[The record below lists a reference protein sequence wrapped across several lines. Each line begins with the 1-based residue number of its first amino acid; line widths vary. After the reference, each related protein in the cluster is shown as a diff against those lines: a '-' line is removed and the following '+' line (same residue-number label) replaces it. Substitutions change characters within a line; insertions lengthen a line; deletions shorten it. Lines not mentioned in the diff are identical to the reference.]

1 MNLFDTSKKIH
12 FIGIGGIGMSGM
24 AEFLFNHGFDISG
37 SDISSSERT
46 KYLSS
51 IGIKI
56 SSSHQ
61 KSNIKNHDLVVYSSA
76 VDHKNI
82 EIIKSKELNIP
93 IMKRSQ
99 MLGELIKIKDTSIG
113 VAGTHGKTT
122 TSSMLGSILY
132 ESKLDPTLII
142 GGIVN
147 KFNSNNISGN
157 GDFIVV
163 EADEFDK
170 SFLSLKPT
178 YAILNNLDKEHLDT
192 YKNIKNL
199 KDTFCKYANSV
210 PFYGKVAINN
220 DSRYLVDIKKRI
232 NKPSITFGIKNNSDI
247 MAKDIKFDKNKSSF
261 KVISKTYGDFKIQ
274 IQCPGTHNVYNALA
288 ATALSLDMKISK
300 NNIINS
306 LKKYS
311 GVKRRFEI
319 KYENKN
325 NNIMVIDDYAH
336 HPVEIKYT
344 IDAIKSGWNSRLIS
358 IYEPHL
364 FSRTKEFK
372 KEIAEALLL
381 SDKII
386 ITNIYGSREK
396 QLDNIKSDLIIDE
409 LNSYNHGDY
418 LLIGNKNNIC
428 NYLKNKIKQNDT
440 ILVMGAGQINSIT
453 KDIVKIIKE
462 NYEKN

>member
-1 MNLFDTSKKIH
+1 
-12 FIGIGGIGMSGM
+12 
-24 AEFLFNHGFDISG
+24 
-37 SDISSSERT
+37 
-46 KYLSS
+46 
-51 IGIKI
+51 
-56 SSSHQ
+56 
-61 KSNIKNHDLVVYSSA
+61 
-76 VDHKNI
+76 
-82 EIIKSKELNIP
+82 
-93 IMKRSQ
+93 
-99 MLGELIKIKDTSIG
+99 
-113 VAGTHGKTT
+113 
-122 TSSMLGSILY
+122 
-132 ESKLDPTLII
+132 
-142 GGIVN
+142 
-147 KFNSNNISGN
+147 
-157 GDFIVV
+157 
-163 EADEFDK
+163 
-170 SFLSLKPT
+170 
-178 YAILNNLDKEHLDT
+178 
-192 YKNIKNL
+192 
-199 KDTFCKYANSV
+199 
-210 PFYGKVAINN
+210 
-220 DSRYLVDIKKRI
+220 
-232 NKPSITFGIKNNSDI
+232 
-247 MAKDIKFDKNKSSF
+247 
-261 KVISKTYGDFKIQ
+261 
-274 IQCPGTHNVYNALA
+274 
-288 ATALSLDMKISK
+288 MKISK

-386 ITNIYGSREK
+386 ITDIYGSREK

-418 LLIGNKNNIC
+418 LLICNKNDIC

>member
-46 KYLSS
+46 KHLSS
-51 IGIKI
+51 VGIKI

-76 VDHKNI
+76 VNHENM
-82 EIIKSKELNIP
+82 EIIRSKELNIP

-232 NKPSITFGIKNNSDI
+232 NKPSITFGIENNSDI

-261 KVISKTYGDFKIQ
+261 KVISKIYGDFKIQ

-386 ITNIYGSREK
+386 ITDIYGSREK
-396 QLDNIKSDLIIDE
+396 QLDNIKSDLIINE

-440 ILVMGAGQINSIT
+440 ILVMGAGQINSVT

>member
-1 MNLFDTSKKIH
+1 MNLFNKSKKIH

-24 AEFLFNHGFDISG
+24 AEFLFNHGFKITG
-37 SDISSSERT
+37 SDISISERT
-46 KYLSS
+46 KYLSK
-51 IGIKI
+51 IGIKVFNKHD
-56 SSSHQ
+56 S
-61 KSNIKNHDLVVYSSA
+61 SNIKNQDLVVYSSA
-76 VDHKNI
+76 VKKNNT
-82 EIIKSKELNIP
+82 EIISSKELHIP

-192 YKNIKNL
+192 YKNLKNL
-199 KDTFCKYANSV
+199 KNTFCEYANSV

-220 DSRYLVDIKKRI
+220 DSKYLVDISNEI
-232 NKPSITFGIKNNSDI
+232 NKPSITFGINNDSDI
-247 MAKDIKFDKNKSSF
+247 MAKDIKFYKNKSSF
-261 KVISKTYGDFKIQ
+261 KIVSKIYDDFNLEIE
-274 IQCPGTHNVYNALA
+274 CPGLHNVYNALA
-288 ATALSLDMKISK
+288 ATTLSLDMNISI
-300 NNIINS
+300 NNIKKS

-319 KYENKN
+319 RYENTK
-325 NNIMVIDDYAH
+325 NNIMIIDDYAH

-344 IDAIKSGWNSRLIS
+344 IDAIKSGWNNRLIS

-364 FSRTKEFK
+364 YSRTSEFK
-372 KEIAEALLL
+372 KETAEALQL

-386 ITNIYGSREK
+386 ITDIFGSREK
-396 QLDNIKSDLIIDE
+396 PIENITSKIITNE
-409 LNSYNHGDY
+409 LNSLGHENHI
-418 LLIGNKNNIC
+418 LIENKNEIA
-428 NYLKNKIKQNDT
+428 NYLKNEINKNDI
-440 ILVMGAGQINSIT
+440 ILIMGAGKINSIVY
-453 KDIVKIIKE
+453 DFIKILEEK
-462 NYEKN
+462 YEKN